1 MYLYLCKSTIWPCKE
16 YCCHVWAGTPNCY
29 LDMLDRLQKQV
40 CRTVCPSLAAS
51 LELLTQRQN
60 VTSFSVF
67 FGYYLV
73 DVHLNLLNW
82 FCFLFLVEGQW
93 LYCMILMSI
102 FTVSFN
108 TQLDSGTLCL
118 QIAFVSFSCNLSWW
132 LNEPQ

>member
-1 MYLYLCKSTIWPCKE
+1 MYLYLCKSTIWPCME

-93 LYCMILMSI
+93 LLHDFAVTIRWCYKNVYIY
-102 FTVSFN
+102 SFFQHTARLWN
-108 TQLDSGTLCL
+108 SLFADCFRFL
-118 QIAFVSFSCNLSWW
+118 FS
-132 LNEPQ
+132 